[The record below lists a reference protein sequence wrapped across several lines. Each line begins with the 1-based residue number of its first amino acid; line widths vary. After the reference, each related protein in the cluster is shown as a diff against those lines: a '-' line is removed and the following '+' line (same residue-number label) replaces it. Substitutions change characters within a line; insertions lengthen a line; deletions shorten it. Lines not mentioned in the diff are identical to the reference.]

1 MTTRPARPG
10 PQSLA
15 GLQWLAR
22 VGASP
27 GEPLA
32 LVMGWGHT
40 ALHKHLARLIATGL
54 VWRIPMT
61 RGEGSLLVV
70 TRDGARIAGAHAAPR
85 GLGPTSWAHAVA
97 CAWTSAWF
105 EVRGRDWLSTSE
117 VAQDDGWRGR
127 VAYTD
132 GRGRSHR
139 LRHTPDLGTY
149 VGDPGRPVAV
159 EVELQRKSLARL
171 QGILAMYADRTM
183 GPDGDLAGVVY
194 ITGTTVVAA
203 GVRTAASAVQLD
215 EHPGG
220 RLRVLALGDVIT
232 QTRDVARAARAI
244 AEAAR

>member
-1 MTTRPARPG
+1 
-10 PQSLA
+10 
-15 GLQWLAR
+15 
-22 VGASP
+22 
-27 GEPLA
+27 
-32 LVMGWGHT
+32 
-40 ALHKHLARLIATGL
+40 
-54 VWRIPMT
+54 MT

-70 TRDGARIAGAHAAPR
+70 TRDGARMAGASRAPR
-85 GLGPTSWAHAVA
+85 GLGPTSWAHTVA

-171 QGILAMYADRTM
+171 QGILAMYADRTTR
-183 GPDGDLAGVVY
+183 PDGDLAGIVY
-194 ITGTTVVAA
+194 ITANADVASA
-203 GVRTAASAVQLD
+203 VRAAASAVHLD

-220 RLRVLALGDVIT
+220 RLRMLALEDVIT
-232 QTRDVARAARAI
+232 QTRAAANDAHGSPSDRADATR
-244 AEAAR
+244 